1 MGAEGAQISGDDTN
15 AVSGAWKEGSKRQS
29 RRAQQDWMGRSL
41 NARLGNLGCVL
52 YAMVTQAEILQ
63 NPRERR
69 RHLIWIFI
77 EMII

>member
-15 AVSGAWKEGSKRQS
+15 AVSGTWREGSKRQS
-29 RRAQQDWMGRSL
+29 GRAQQDWMGRSL

-52 YAMVTQAEILQ
+52 YTMVTQAEILQ
-63 NPRERR
+63 NPREGR
-69 RHLIWIFI
+69 RHVIWIFL